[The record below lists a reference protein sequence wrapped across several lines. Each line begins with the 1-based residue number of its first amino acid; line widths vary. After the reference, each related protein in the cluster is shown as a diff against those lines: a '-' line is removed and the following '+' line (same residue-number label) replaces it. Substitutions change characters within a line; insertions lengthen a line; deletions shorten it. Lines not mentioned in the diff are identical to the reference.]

1 MNRFYERFLTTG
13 EIPWDMVDERVEVHD
28 HDTPDQGAY
37 LGRGGVE
44 RWLQEWSE
52 AWSDWEFEPEEFI
65 DAGNAVIVVIRM
77 RRERAAVS
85 SLIART
91 QSSIASAKTRS
102 SAPTTTTANSRPSK
116 SPASLP
122 RGPMPFDYEGFA
134 RMKSPLPHRARTERT
149 IDDAHYRSGHQ
160 ASPTQR

>member
-1 MNRFYERFLTTG
+1 MSQANVALMNRFYERFLTTG

-77 RRERAAVS
+77 HAKGAGSGVELDRQDAIVYRFSEDKVLRTDYYNSKQQALEVAGVS
-85 SLIART
+85 A
-91 QSSIASAKTRS
+91 
-102 SAPTTTTANSRPSK
+102 
-116 SPASLP
+116 
-122 RGPMPFDYEGFA
+122 
-134 RMKSPLPHRARTERT
+134 
-149 IDDAHYRSGHQ
+149 
-160 ASPTQR
+160 